1 MDLSK
6 HSYVKEALKSLIV
19 NSYFIVFLHF
29 RLFETEYSL
38 LDDLDLLITLQN
50 LKTTAAAITE
60 QLSVAETSEVELDI
74 AREVRYLLLWQ

>member
-1 MDLSK
+1 VDPSK
-6 HSYVKEALKSLIV
+6 QGYVKEALKLLVVKFLFYLI
-19 NSYFIVFLHF
+19 FHF

-60 QLSVAETSEVELDI
+60 QLSVAEITEVELDR
-74 AREVRYLLLWQ
+74 AREVRYLLLWE